1 MKLLCW
7 LFSCVLSSIFCLSHS
22 CCPVSLLALKE
33 KALNSFFV
41 FFQLYALRLSAI
53 IQPVI
58 SSLRNICVHVYTEFS
73 ISQRLLNPFSLL
85 SFSLTTTGSEKG
97 RRTIKHSNIEC
108 NERPL
113 KPWNEILL
121 TCHSRPKKKPSAF
134 ICVCWHKN
142 LKTHTLREWERERR
156 EGSWNSWFLQNRA
169 GEESELNVLR
179 ESFSIINY
187 LGFLTVVSGN
197 RLSIQNW
204 YRARAVRAGLPESF
218 QINSNDL
225 GSSSKL
231 SITGIENL
239 PHHCDVSGWWLV
251 TISHDKWKMGSRKLS
266 LFM

>member
-142 LKTHTLREWERERR
+142 LKTHTQRVRERE
-156 EGSWNSWFLQNRA
+156 EGRLVKLMIPSKQGGWRKRA
-169 GEESELNVLR
+169 QCLERKFFDHQLFGVSNGR
-179 ESFSIINY
+179 IWKSFIH
-187 LGFLTVVSGN
+187 
-197 RLSIQNW
+197 
-204 YRARAVRAGLPESF
+204 
-218 QINSNDL
+218 
-225 GSSSKL
+225 SKL
-231 SITGIENL
+231 IPS
-239 PHHCDVSGWWLV
+239 
-251 TISHDKWKMGSRKLS
+251 KGSQGRAAGKFSNQFQWFRLIFETVNYRNRELAAPLWRFGLMTS
-266 LFM
+266 YNIAW